1 MVNVDKH
8 RNRKEETKVPV
19 EEFVEVEDLAKTEN
33 VLLGYIITNTDKVL
47 KELKIAKRRYNRIIK
62 KMIADKG
69 AFISSE
75 GCSNIMEEM
84 FKTDFTLETIKLY
97 YYAITI
103 PSKKLEELLASL
115 EENFKLLQKIKR
127 LQNRSL
133 DNANYFGLGSA
144 VITEV
149 FSGKV
154 NNISDYSSAEEY
166 ENLLRL
172 NITYKK
178 ENPYFTEKSSISL

>member
-8 RNRKEETKVPV
+8 RNRKKTKVPV
-19 EEFVEVEDLAKTEN
+19 EKFVEIEDLVEAEK
-33 VLLGYIITNTDKVL
+33 VLLGFIITNTDGVL
-47 KELKIAKRRYNRIIK
+47 KELKIAKRKYNRIIK
-62 KMIADKG
+62 KLISDRG
-69 AFISSE
+69 AFIGFESCSS
-75 GCSNIMEEM
+75 IMEEM
-84 FKTDFTLETIKLY
+84 FRTDFTLETVKLY

-149 FSGKV
+149 FSGKA
-154 NNISDYSSAEEY
+154 NNISDYTSAEEY

-172 NITYKK
+172 NIPYKE
-178 ENPYFTEKSSISL
+178 ENSYFTEKSSISL